1 MKKIFLSI
9 LFCVLSIITLSQNVN
24 TQNVNFLPSNVNF
37 SELKPSDIPSEQVL
51 RQMGLSEDEIKEALD
66 FKHSTGVY
74 SDNTID
80 SNSGFSEKIIRFYN
94 PIAPPK

>member
-9 LFCVLSIITLSQNVN
+9 LFYVFSIITLSQNVN
-24 TQNVNFLPSNVNF
+24 AQNINFLPSNVNP

-66 FKHSTGVY
+66 FKHAK
-74 SDNTID
+74 
-80 SNSGFSEKIIRFYN
+80 KILFR
-94 PIAPPK
+94 